1 MVKTKKP
8 KFAGKKAQT
17 QTSLRWLNMVQ
28 KEGPIWSKV
37 VELFKL
43 VQVKRT
49 LLKAMGGWAPW
60 FWTSRKRTGTQ
71 KHWRPGL
78 ESETWSF
85 SKEVGWNIFC
95 CLCFRFSPKIS
106 RSFIKNR
113 NESSCF
119 WRYEPFFKHKQYI
132 SICLSRV
139 YIYQRK

>member
-49 LLKAMGGWAPW
+49 LLKAMGGWAP
-60 FWTSRKRTGTQ
+60 
-71 KHWRPGL
+71 
-78 ESETWSF
+78 
-85 SKEVGWNIFC
+85 
-95 CLCFRFSPKIS
+95 
-106 RSFIKNR
+106 
-113 NESSCF
+113 
-119 WRYEPFFKHKQYI
+119 
-132 SICLSRV
+132 
-139 YIYQRK
+139 